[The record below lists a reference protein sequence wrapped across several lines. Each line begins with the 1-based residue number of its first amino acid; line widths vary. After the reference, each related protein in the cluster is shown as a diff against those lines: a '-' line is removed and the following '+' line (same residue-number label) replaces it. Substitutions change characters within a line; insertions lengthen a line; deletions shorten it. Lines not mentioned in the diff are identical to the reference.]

1 MLRKE
6 NAPGHKAEGVVC
18 LHSRADDDVYNI
30 TALRCQHLRRLGV
43 HPNRSPLI
51 AGLAFGEARHA

>member
-1 MLRKE
+1 MGKQ
-6 NAPGHKAEGVVC
+6 NAPGPEAEGVVC
-18 LHSRADDDVYNI
+18 LHSRADTDAYNI

-43 HPNRSPLI
+43 RPNRSPLI